1 MTDLA
6 AEVEATRC
14 QARLFAL
21 AERDH
26 ARGRVDVRG
35 SDAERGRD
43 GMVTNETRVLSPGG
57 GCYAALLTPKG
68 RIVADLHV
76 LAREDGYWLDTSAWV
91 VPNLLQRLE
100 RYIVAD
106 DVKLTDRTADFG
118 RFSLEGPE
126 ATARLVRHFET
137 ADNMTDTQAALALL
151 ADGEGSE
158 REAALLSFY
167 DRWKNDPLV
176 LDKWFSVQAA
186 SKREDTVHRVVAL
199 AEHPDFS
206 LRNPNRVRSL
216 IGVFC
221 VGNQVRFHGIDGAG
235 YRLLADTVIALAANP
250 QVAARMASNFN
261 SWKRFDLT
269 RQSLL
274 KAELERIVAS
284 KPLSDDVFEIVSRA
298 LD

>member
-1 MTDLA
+1 M
-6 AEVEATRC
+6 R
-14 QARLFAL
+14 RAL
-21 AERDH
+21 AEAH
-26 ARGRVDVRG
+26 
-35 SDAERGRD
+35 RD
-43 GMVTNETRVLSPGG
+43 GLEET
-57 GCYAALLTPKG
+57 YAACTTN
-68 RIVADLHV
+68 
-76 LAREDGYWLDTSAWV
+76 DGYALDRESIGRR
-91 VPNLLQRLE
+91 RL
-100 RYIVAD
+100 RS
-106 DVKLTDRTADFG
+106 TALAYLA
-118 RFSLEGPE
+118 SLEGPE

-137 ADNMTDTQAALALL
+137 ADNMTDAQAALALL